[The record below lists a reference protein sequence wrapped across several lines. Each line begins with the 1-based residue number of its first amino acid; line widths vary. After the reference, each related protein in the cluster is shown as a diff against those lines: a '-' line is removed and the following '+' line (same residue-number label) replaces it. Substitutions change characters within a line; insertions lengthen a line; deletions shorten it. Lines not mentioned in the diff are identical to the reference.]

1 LLSNGSSCVPLR
13 YGGVSVP
20 KGEETIR
27 FMVKGEKFNTVMT
40 AIGTNPSQRLVT
52 LDFQKCI

>member
-1 LLSNGSSCVPLR
+1 VPLR